1 MEPHTTIP
9 IVGDN
14 SLFKKMCPETHTQR
28 QSMLRQYKKWMCDLP
43 QHAET
48 LSKPQKIWFATT
60 VFWSIK
66 RTVFW
71 TPCSWLR
78 AEVDKRPGREKERE
92 GTGGPQ
98 AGWPVAGAPAQAGL
112 SQSLSQM
119 SSVCQQS
126 RRINQH
132 PQAVST
138 QSKADTQTINF
149 RQKLSNNVS
158 KYFGNIT
165 TILSLSDGI
174 LV

>member
-1 MEPHTTIP
+1 MLKRGQNLRRFDLQQLFSEALRGLYLNTLLMAQSRSGQETGPRKRER
-9 IVGDN
+9 GDRG
-14 SLFKKMCPETHTQR
+14 S
-28 QSMLRQYKKWMCDLP
+28 
-43 QHAET
+43 A
-48 LSKPQKIWFATT
+48 
-60 VFWSIK
+60 
-66 RTVFW
+66 
-71 TPCSWLR
+71 
-78 AEVDKRPGREKERE
+78 GR
-92 GTGGPQ
+92 
-98 AGWPVAGAPAQAGL
+98 VAGGRRLAHAGL

>member
-1 MEPHTTIP
+1 MAQSRSGQETGPRKRER
-9 IVGDN
+9 GDRG
-14 SLFKKMCPETHTQR
+14 S
-28 QSMLRQYKKWMCDLP
+28 
-43 QHAET
+43 A
-48 LSKPQKIWFATT
+48 
-60 VFWSIK
+60 
-66 RTVFW
+66 
-71 TPCSWLR
+71 
-78 AEVDKRPGREKERE
+78 GR
-92 GTGGPQ
+92 
-98 AGWPVAGAPAQAGL
+98 VAGGRRLAHAGL

-138 QSKADTQTINF
+138 QSKADTQTIINF

>member
-1 MEPHTTIP
+1 MAQSRSGQETGPRKRER
-9 IVGDN
+9 GDRG
-14 SLFKKMCPETHTQR
+14 S
-28 QSMLRQYKKWMCDLP
+28 
-43 QHAET
+43 A
-48 LSKPQKIWFATT
+48 
-60 VFWSIK
+60 
-66 RTVFW
+66 
-71 TPCSWLR
+71 
-78 AEVDKRPGREKERE
+78 GR
-92 GTGGPQ
+92 
-98 AGWPVAGAPAQAGL
+98 VAGGRRLALAGL